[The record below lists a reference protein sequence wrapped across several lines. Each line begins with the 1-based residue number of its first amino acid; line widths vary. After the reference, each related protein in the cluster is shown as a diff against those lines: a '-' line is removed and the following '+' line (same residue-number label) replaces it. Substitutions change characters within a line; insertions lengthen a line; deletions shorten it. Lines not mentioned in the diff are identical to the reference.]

1 MTEKPNTLKS
11 NADRIHL
18 AAIYEHAPI
27 GIVEGSLEGMHVNVN
42 EEFCRIT
49 GYDRAELL
57 TLRVKDISYQE
68 DYLKEAQLYAQLFSG
83 EIPSYKIE
91 KRYIRKDG
99 QIIWVEVI
107 RSTVRNSE
115 GKALYTVGIVQ
126 DITERRQGEARIRFQ
141 ADLLENVHDA
151 IVATDDLLRI
161 TSWNRAAEELY
172 GWTHEEVLGRPIIEV
187 TRPEFTP
194 EQRASITVQEKLN
207 KHNASNV
214 EATHHHRNGHA
225 LEVEVRS
232 ITLRGEDGQ
241 ATGYVTSVRD
251 ISRRKQVEE
260 ALQQLNLQLESR
272 VQDRT
277 SQLLTSNRALVES
290 RKRLQALSQRLV
302 EVQEEE
308 RRAIARELHDRVG
321 QTLSALNLNLLIIKN
336 GISEDTKQS
345 IGPRID
351 DSIHLLTETISL
363 VRGLMNELR
372 PANLDD
378 YGLKPALQAY
388 IADYSARYNVK
399 VLLDLA
405 DEPVLRQNPS
415 VEITL
420 LRIAQEALTNIAR
433 HAHATDATISLRR
446 ENNIMYLTIVDNG
459 IGVEA
464 SKGDTPR
471 ISHGL
476 KIMRERA
483 EAFGG
488 NVNIDSSENGTKV
501 EAIIAIDTL
510 LQNGT

>member
-1 MTEKPNTLKS
+1 
-11 NADRIHL
+11 
-18 AAIYEHAPI
+18 
-27 GIVEGSLEGMHVNVN
+27 
-42 EEFCRIT
+42 
-49 GYDRAELL
+49 
-57 TLRVKDISYQE
+57 
-68 DYLKEAQLYAQLFSG
+68 
-83 EIPSYKIE
+83 
-91 KRYIRKDG
+91 
-99 QIIWVEVI
+99 
-107 RSTVRNSE
+107 
-115 GKALYTVGIVQ
+115 
-126 DITERRQGEARIRFQ
+126 
-141 ADLLENVHDA
+141 
-151 IVATDDLLRI
+151 
-161 TSWNRAAEELY
+161 
-172 GWTHEEVLGRPIIEV
+172 
-187 TRPEFTP
+187 
-194 EQRASITVQEKLN
+194 
-207 KHNASNV
+207 
-214 EATHHHRNGHA
+214 
-225 LEVEVRS
+225 
-232 ITLRGEDGQ
+232 
-241 ATGYVTSVRD
+241 
-251 ISRRKQVEE
+251 
-260 ALQQLNLQLESR
+260 

-277 SQLLTSNRALVES
+277 AQLLGANRALIES

-510 LQNGT
+510 LQNGI